1 MGNMRDIV
9 ASIHPRHAQAILNGT
24 KTIEL
29 RRKLPKRSV
38 GLMYIYETA
47 PTSMVIGAVQ
57 VMAVDERQK
66 GEMWAVH
73 GPWSGVTET
82 EFYDYF
88 DGAALA
94 GGLVLRYPDNFKAAY
109 PITDLGLTRPPQS
122 WCYVPEVG
130 S

>member
-1 MGNMRDIV
+1 MRDIV

-29 RRKLPKRSV
+29 RRKLPKQSV

-57 VMAVDERQK
+57 VMAVDGRQK

-94 GGLVLRYPDNFKAAY
+94 GSVAVILQGIVLLVGVLLVLLSRRAIARNWIA
-109 PITDLGLTRPPQS
+109 
-122 WCYVPEVG
+122 
-130 S
+130 